1 MTRSITFAAGAAL
14 ALALAAC
21 ERPAEVPI
29 GNATAENIDMGTNLV
44 GNETAAVVAMAAA
57 DFANTVA
64 ASDMF
69 EIESGKLAAQ
79 KGTSA
84 EIKDFGTMLQ
94 ADHKKST
101 DDLKA
106 AGEKLD
112 RGPLIGPDRDL
123 PAQLPT
129 RGGDRGDGEGHG
141 DRASGDHDRAPAR
154 LSIAIAIEAEP
165 RAARWMPVGRRSA
178 QFRKLVTKRDD
189 HRRPP
194 ERRDPARAP

>member
-21 ERPAEVPI
+21 DRPAEVNADNAT
-29 GNATAENIDMGTNLV
+29 GNATAENIDMGNNLV

-57 DFANTVA
+57 DFASTIA

-69 EIESGKLAAQ
+69 EIESGKLAAE

-101 DDLKA
+101 DELKA
-106 AGEKLD
+106 AGAKAEPAITPAPTLTGEQQANLDKLKAASGAEFD
-112 RGPLIGPDRDL
+112 RMFAEQQVAAHQKALDALR
-123 PAQLPT
+123 AYSA
-129 RGGDRGDGEGHG
+129 GGDAQPLREFATKAATVVEGHLEK
-141 DRASGDHDRAPAR
+141 AR
-154 LSIAIAIEAEP
+154 GLA
-165 RAARWMPVGRRSA
+165 
-178 QFRKLVTKRDD
+178 T
-189 HRRPP
+189 
-194 ERRDPARAP
+194 